1 MAQALIRIFLLHSS
15 LAGLVVFAERLNP
28 IPSRTRPLNFPAPM
42 VLSLKAWKSRSLPG
56 LPRTRSPQ
64 HDDNLRNGRRQW
76 RPFCFR
82 ELPSENGEQPQK
94 HPRRLF
100 AKSRRPKSH
109 HADKR
114 RACFRDVAPS
124 SRPDLSRPRPQARCR
139 SRPHSPAI
147 VAFSRGFMAGPR
159 NRSFCAL
166 PIALRRC
173 YIAPETRGQCTALRV
188 LARGGAAR

>member
-94 HPRRLF
+94 HPRQLF

-109 HADKR
+109 HADTR
-114 RACFRDVAPS
+114 RARFRDVAPS
-124 SRPDLSRPRPQARCR
+124 SRPDLSQPRPQARCR
-139 SRPHSPAI
+139 SRR
-147 VAFSRGFMAGPR
+147 FSRGFMAGPR